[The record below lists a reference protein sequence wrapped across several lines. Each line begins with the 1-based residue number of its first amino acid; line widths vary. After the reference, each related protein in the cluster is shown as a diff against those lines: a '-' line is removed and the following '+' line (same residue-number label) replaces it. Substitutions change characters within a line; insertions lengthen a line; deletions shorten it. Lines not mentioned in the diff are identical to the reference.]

1 MHRSLVEAGK
11 DLGLCHAGM
20 HALDSLR
27 LEAGQLQWGRD
38 ISAMDTPYDAGL
50 SHLVCHK
57 VRCVLVLR
65 AILPNKTL
73 LIFHKYTLN

>member
-1 MHRSLVEAGK
+1 MHQSLVEAGK
-11 DLGLCHAGM
+11 DLGLYHAGM

-50 SHLVCHK
+50 SHLVCHE
-57 VRCVLVLR
+57 VRCVLVT
-65 AILPNKTL
+65 LPNKTL
-73 LIFHKYTLN
+73 LIFHTYTLN